1 MIRLEA
7 TLYSSLILKKAPNNC
22 SFCQFYKADMS
33 YLAKFFMCVN
43 RTFTLTFDIF
53 AYFHDHN
60 EMFDFH
66 FLQE

>member
-7 TLYSSLILKKAPNNC
+7 TLYSSPILENAPNNC
-22 SFCQFYKADMS
+22 SFCQFCMADMS

-43 RTFTLTFDIF
+43 RTFTLTFDIS

-66 FLQE
+66 FLQG